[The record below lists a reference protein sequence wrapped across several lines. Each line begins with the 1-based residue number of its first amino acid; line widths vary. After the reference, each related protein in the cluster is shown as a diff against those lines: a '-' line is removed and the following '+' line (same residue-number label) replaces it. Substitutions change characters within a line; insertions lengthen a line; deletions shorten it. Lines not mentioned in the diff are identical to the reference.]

1 MEAEDELCEEN
12 ASATVEGTIK
22 EIEDVTDENETE
34 KTWLLWP
41 DTDTQKSSCLYEG
54 IFIHGSL
61 SKDCKAGSKFESN
74 RCDGT
79 EGNGRRYC
87 HSGGQNYV
95 WRVKMAVDVAVA
107 RHRMKSTTID
117 VALAELAV
125 PVSPKTLRT
134 SVSATIKKGDDDES
148 NHHQCRSA
156 PPRGNP
162 CLSQRRPARISSGY

>member
-1 MEAEDELCEEN
+1 
-12 ASATVEGTIK
+12 
-22 EIEDVTDENETE
+22 
-34 KTWLLWP
+34 
-41 DTDTQKSSCLYEG
+41 
-54 IFIHGSL
+54 
-61 SKDCKAGSKFESN
+61 
-74 RCDGT
+74 
-79 EGNGRRYC
+79 
-87 HSGGQNYV
+87 
-95 WRVKMAVDVAVA
+95 MAVDVAVA